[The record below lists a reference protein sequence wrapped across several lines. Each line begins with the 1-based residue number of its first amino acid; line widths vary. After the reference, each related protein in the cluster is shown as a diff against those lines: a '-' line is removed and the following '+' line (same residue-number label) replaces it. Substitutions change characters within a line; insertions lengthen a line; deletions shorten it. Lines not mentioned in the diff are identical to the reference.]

1 MKVKRGDVA
10 LAMFPHAIG
19 APGNKRPVVIVQSDA
34 YNQTLQNMVV
44 AEITSNLGRVADPA
58 HLLLDLSTPEGQA
71 TGLLRD
77 SLVSCINLATVN
89 ESRIDRVIGSLSDTM
104 MAKLDDCLQ
113 NALGL
118 P

>member
-19 APGNKRPVVIVQSDA
+19 TPGKKRPVLIVQSDA
-34 YNQTLQNMVV
+34 YNQVLQNILV

-71 TGLLRD
+71 TGLLCD
-77 SLVSCINLATVN
+77 SLVSCMNLATIH
-89 ESRIDRVIGSLSDTM
+89 ESRIHRVIGSLSDTM
-104 MAKLDDCLQ
+104 MARIDECLQ
-113 NALGL
+113 KALGL